1 MIKNN
6 DRKMTKYHK
15 QTILVM
21 INDMCIAE
29 IKLMLQITTK
39 KPIAD
44 AVQQT
49 DDVDAESVDELT
61 IVKTLNKDLEEKV
74 KALEDENKKV
84 NFSLED
90 MRERCKTLCEH
101 YEGKIKLLEDENWS
115 IKKQN
120 SALLK
125 GGNICF
131 LTFLHG
137 QISSK
142 LGESIF
148 MF

>member
-1 MIKNN
+1 M
-6 DRKMTKYHK
+6 
-15 QTILVM
+15 
-21 INDMCIAE
+21 
-29 IKLMLQITTK
+29 
-39 KPIAD
+39 
-44 AVQQT
+44 
-49 DDVDAESVDELT
+49 
-61 IVKTLNKDLEEKV
+61 KTLNKDLEEKV

-120 SALLK
+120 KALLK
-125 GGNICF
+125 GGNIYF

-148 MF
+148 IF